1 MFKVSSSEFYKR
13 HKNEILKNLFS
24 LKNNLV
30 ISNIDSNFKIEIKNI
45 DFLEIDIDCEK
56 DQLFNFEKKYDCIV
70 LSDVA
75 EVSQDLLGLLN
86 KLKSNLNNDGTI
98 LLSSINPFWDKILY
112 IFEFLNLKNKS
123 KKRSYIHPNKLSAVL
138 EAINFEIVSKKSRQ
152 YFPFKLFKI
161 GNLLNKI
168 FEIILYYF
176 NFGIRTYIT
185 IKQKNIYL
193 DNMDLSKTII
203 IPAKNEEGN
212 LKEII
217 SRIPNLGKDVEVII
231 SCGESDDNTIELSR
245 TLESEKFEIKV
256 IEQTLNGKANAVWEA
271 IEQSSGE
278 LIAIL
283 DADLSV
289 DPELLTEFFSLI
301 ESNRCD
307 FVNGT
312 RLIYSME
319 KGSMRI
325 INNFGNR
332 LFQYI
337 ISLIIRLPLT
347 DSLCGTKVFKRNLYE
362 KIKIWQNQLKIN
374 DPFGDFDLLFSAAFA
389 SQKII
394 EYPIHYRARKYGKT
408 QIKRF
413 KDGYKLILYLI
424 SSFYLFNT
432 SK

>member
-1 MFKVSSSEFYKR
+1 MFKVSSREFYKR
-13 HKNEILKNLFS
+13 HKNEILKNFFPLNS
-24 LKNNLV
+24 NLV
-30 ISNIDSNFKIEIKNI
+30 ISNIDSNFKIEINDI
-45 DFLEIDIDCEK
+45 DFLEIDIDCEN

-86 KLKSNLNNDGTI
+86 KLKRNLNNDGSI
-98 LLSSINPFWDKILY
+98 LISSINPFWDNILY
-112 IFEFLNLKNKS
+112 IFEILNLKNKS
-123 KKRSYIHPNKLSAVL
+123 KKRSYIHPNKLSAIL

-152 YFPFKLFKI
+152 YFPFKLFKL
-161 GNLLNKI
+161 GNVLNKI

-193 DNMDLSKTII
+193 DNLDLSKTII

-217 SRIPNLGKDVEVII
+217 RRIPNLGKDVEVII
-231 SCGESDDNTIELSR
+231 SCGVSEDNTVELSR

-278 LIAIL
+278 LVAIL

-289 DPELLTEFFSLI
+289 DPELLTEFFKLI
-301 ESNRCD
+301 ESYRCD

-332 LFQYI
+332 FFQYI
-337 ISLIIRLPLT
+337 ISLIIRMPLT

-362 KIKIWQNQLKIN
+362 KIKIWQNQMKIN

-394 EYPIHYRARKYGKT
+394 EYPIHYRTRKYGKT

-413 KDGYKLILYLI
+413 KDGYKLIRYLI

>member
-278 LIAIL
+278 LVAIL